1 MEKYNRLGI
10 SDIDMTILQDKPEF
24 SDAKEA
30 VSYAENVFGVYIGKM
45 EDLIVLFASMCVYIS
60 AEELSFALCL
70 SKQRSSAYLIALCKK
85 KGKVNPVLKVVS
97 TDSTQGH
104 SRKFFQV
111 TSDGHKKAMQI
122 FNGLSLSKYKSKRSL
137 ISLVHTYGAGM
148 NAFHVFMAN
157 IPFRWER
164 EVTPNIGSKYY
175 KGVSNLLQIDA
186 ICHLWYND
194 KRKSRKIYFEED
206 TGSETRK
213 ILIQK
218 LEKYVQYGY
227 MQDIN
232 DIIFFSF
239 FKSGVSNSYSS
250 VSEAEYLHN
259 LENAMSEYAVP
270 DVYSL
275 YIQHKSTLG
284 DNLILFIQNFL
295 LQTGCAVIK
304 SGTLVQTEKI
314 CDTQFVHDYIR
325 TLSSHVNPWKLRE
338 LNARHSELCAATL
351 RAFVLEFIESFSL
364 YPAYTVRML
373 KGYRIYCYPTTLCA
387 DAIRYSCLFQN
398 TDLQN
403 IIISSLHGLFGDVTY
418 EGELHNV
425 SISEERVTIDKIC
438 LRDHFSFTREGF
450 SGDLCVEFP
459 CFDAAAWIRLFYFSR
474 HKTSKPLSVVCV
486 FDSRQQ
492 AILFYRMISYS
503 TEHLSVQY
511 KKNGIYGILRGDLGK
526 SSKIFSAVK
535 DFETD
540 DYDLF
545 DVAR

>member
-10 SDIDMTILQDKPEF
+10 IDTDMNILQDKPEF

-30 VSYAENVFGVYIGKM
+30 VSYAENVFGLYIGKM
-45 EDLIVLFASMCVYIS
+45 EDLIVLFASLCVYIS

-70 SKQRSSAYLIALCKK
+70 SKQRSSAYLTALSKK

-111 TSDGHKKAMQI
+111 TSYGHKKAMQI
-122 FNGLSLSKYKSKRSL
+122 FNGLSLAKYKSKRSL

-194 KRKSRKIYFEED
+194 RKKSRKIYFEED

-227 MQDIN
+227 MQDVN

-239 FKSGVSNSYSS
+239 LKSGVSNSYSS
-250 VSEAEYLHN
+250 VGESEYLHK
-259 LENAMSEYAVP
+259 LADALSEYNAP

-275 YIQHKSTLG
+275 YMQNKSTLG
-284 DNLILFIQNFL
+284 DNLLLFIQNFL
-295 LQTGCAVIK
+295 LQTGCAYIK
-304 SGTLVQTEKI
+304 DGALIKTGKT

-338 LNARHSELCAATL
+338 LNERHNELCVSTL
-351 RAFVLEFIESFSL
+351 RAFVIEFIESFAL

-373 KGYRIYCYPTTLCA
+373 KGYRIYCCPTQLCA
-387 DAIRYSCLFQN
+387 DAVRYSCLSL
-398 TDLQN
+398 DASLQEKV
-403 IIISSLHGLFGDVTY
+403 ISSLSGLFGDVSYKKDLYGIVIDEKLT
-418 EGELHNV
+418 V
-425 SISEERVTIDKIC
+425 DKIN
-438 LRDHFSFTREGF
+438 LRDNFTFERDGF
-450 SGDLCVEFP
+450 NGNICVEFP
-459 CFDAAAWIRLFYFSR
+459 CYDAGAWIRLWYFIR
-474 HKTSKPLSVVCV
+474 HKKKDPVSVLCV
-486 FDSRQQ
+486 FNTRQQ
-492 AILFYRMISYS
+492 AVSFFSVLAYS
-503 TEHLSVQY
+503 MEHLSVQY
-511 KKNGIYGILRGDLGK
+511 KGSEVYGILRGDLGRDG
-526 SSKIFSAVK
+526 KIFSAVK
-535 DFETD
+535 DYESD
-540 DYDLF
+540 DYELF